1 MSHLSSLLPQI
12 ALLQGYWCP
21 ILATLSRQ
29 EWDIAFR
36 RVLGL
41 ELKPQRGL
49 QVTSVA
55 DNRRYLTYLRV
66 SDCLIRISKL
76 RMVED
81 VKRFETEL
89 EHHLLTNG
97 EVFEQRPV
105 KVCPPRTNQGVTTGI
120 AVRVRRR
127 SAKRRGEKPVIERLR
142 VNDLCTWN
150 EVGT

>member
-55 DNRRYLTYLRV
+55 DNRRYLTYLRI
-66 SDCLIRISKL
+66 SDGLIRISKL

-89 EHHLLTNG
+89 EPHLFVNG
-97 EVFEQRPV
+97 EVLEDRLV
-105 KVCPPRTNQGVTTGI
+105 EICAARTDQ
-120 AVRVRRR
+120 
-127 SAKRRGEKPVIERLR
+127 
-142 VNDLCTWN
+142 
-150 EVGT
+150 